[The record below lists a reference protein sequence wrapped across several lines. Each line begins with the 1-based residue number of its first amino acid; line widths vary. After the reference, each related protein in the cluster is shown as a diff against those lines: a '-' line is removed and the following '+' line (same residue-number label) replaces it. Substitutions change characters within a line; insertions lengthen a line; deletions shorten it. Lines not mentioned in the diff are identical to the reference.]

1 MVDKWCRRRHL
12 YHKSYST
19 KYRSTI
25 EIINLKMT
33 FNNASIIWK
42 SDVLLLNVLDG
53 TQGCAELSNFVFKV
67 YINVRGKSGACI
79 DKYTFHWTQC
89 ITIRENIMY
98 RSCVLHAFNGPG
110 LLTLNIFWNKPS
122 DVLQLDISKL
132 KFLPVI
138 HKIKDNLWRKRK
150 SVG

>member
-1 MVDKWCRRRHL
+1 MEIDARLRRSQYVRSVTSSAIHKIKAPTFTFSYRFSRIILKRSFVNMIFMSCKHIWLINDAEDFIDL
-12 YHKSYST
+12 YRKSYST

-67 YINVRGKSGACI
+67 YINVRGKSDACI
-79 DKYTFHWTQC
+79 DKYTFH
-89 ITIRENIMY
+89 
-98 RSCVLHAFNGPG
+98 
-110 LLTLNIFWNKPS
+110 
-122 DVLQLDISKL
+122 
-132 KFLPVI
+132 
-138 HKIKDNLWRKRK
+138 
-150 SVG
+150 